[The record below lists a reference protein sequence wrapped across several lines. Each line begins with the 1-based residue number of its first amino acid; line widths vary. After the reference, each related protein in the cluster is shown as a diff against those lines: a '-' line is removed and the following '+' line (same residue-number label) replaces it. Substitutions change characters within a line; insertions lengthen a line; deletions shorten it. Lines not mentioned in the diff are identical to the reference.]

1 MVDKTKMN
9 ELRWDL
15 GYGYL
20 RLRIPP
26 EDTIKILAIT
36 CRSGQ
41 GFYYKIGEPVIWAK
55 TLSGMETCK
64 KLLQKNGYCDP
75 KQL

>member
-1 MVDKTKMN
+1 MN
-9 ELRWDL
+9 ELRWNL

-26 EDTIKILAIT
+26 EDTIKILVLT
-36 CRSGQ
+36 RGSGQ
-41 GFYYKIGEPVIWAK
+41 GFYYKEGNPIIWAK
-55 TLSGMETCK
+55 TLVGSDPCK
-64 KLLQKNGYCDP
+64 KLLQKSGYCDP